1 MTQKLKKMTTS
12 IIFHTLGFL
21 CYVETNVSEEAKN
34 TNQIWSSN
42 RLRDFRW
49 MPKDKIQIRLFCPFL
64 LSLRV
69 IKYSLLHVNLHF
81 KESGTDFLNF
91 LVNTF
96 LCVSL
101 SFTPGRILG
110 RCIEWNCHDRF
121 MISIIFSVYSSASP
135 QFRVLTVNCIN
146 KERKFCVFVSDWPD
160 VGGPL
165 DSTAN

>member
-96 LCVSL
+96 LCFSIVYAGADTGQMYRVEL
-101 SFTPGRILG
+101 SRQIYDIDHFFFCLLKCITPVPRADCKLHKQG
-110 RCIEWNCHDRF
+110 
-121 MISIIFSVYSSASP
+121 A
-135 QFRVLTVNCIN
+135 
-146 KERKFCVFVSDWPD
+146 
-160 VGGPL
+160 
-165 DSTAN
+165 